1 MRHRRIVAGVVA
13 VLAVG
18 CLGGCGA
25 SPRLQR
31 QELGALGR
39 TCESL
44 SERSHDRPAPPVPL
58 LFLRTWLS
66 EPPHGFSGNTTR
78 DEMHRIC
85 DDLPDRPLLP
95 TVPTSGSRP

>member
-1 MRHRRIVAGVVA
+1 MRRRRIVGGVLA

-18 CLGGCGA
+18 CVGGCGA

-31 QELGALGR
+31 QELGALER
-39 TCESL
+39 TCQSL
-44 SERSHDRPAPPVPL
+44 YERSHDQPAPRIPL

-85 DDLPDRPLLP
+85 DNLPDRPLVLP
-95 TVPTSGSRP
+95 GHLSGSGS

>member
-1 MRHRRIVAGVVA
+1 MRRRRIVGGVLA

-18 CLGGCGA
+18 CVGGCGA

-31 QELGALGR
+31 QELATLER
-39 TCESL
+39 TCQSL
-44 SERSHDRPAPPVPL
+44 YERSHDQTAPRIPL

-78 DEMHRIC
+78 DEMHAIC
-85 DDLPDRPLLP
+85 DDLPARPL
-95 TVPTSGSRP
+95 VPPGRPFGSGS